1 MQREQVKKIVCRER
15 RDEAVRSYSLIEN
28 KPESEKKRKKRVGWG
43 LGGGGCQVLSHS
55 GLSHQLSHSD
65 ARVNIKL
72 YINTSGKGHIQ
83 VGHFHMG
90 TGGEQFA
97 SNTLPL

>member
-43 LGGGGCQVLSHS
+43 VGGVRFCHS